1 MPPTTHT
8 RLKILTTTILVV
20 LSFLCSVHF
29 SHAQW
34 QQLNGPFGGGVH
46 GFVVFDNTVFAT
58 SSEHLFRSADLGTT
72 WEEVGR
78 GQLGRRFGEMVVYD
92 DRIYVSCE
100 DSMYVSADG
109 GDSWRKLNMK
119 FDRIRSLSVLGSTLI
134 AACYYDILTSTDLGE
149 SWTSQRAQ
157 APFKYP
163 YTITQSGDLLFL
175 LKDQDHHKSADTGR
189 TWTRIADS
197 TRRLYRTFLVEGNR
211 ILSGSNQGLHV
222 STDQGQSWTRVGT
235 ALRSEDVLQLE
246 RIGSH
251 LFAVT
256 ENGVFRS
263 TTNGVTW
270 EQVFE
275 SIGYE
280 EVRRIV
286 GTGDRLLIS
295 HSTDGIY
302 SSTDDG
308 TSWTRSVNGEI
319 ALTVRGLLV
328 YRNRMF
334 AACGPFGFY
343 VSDDLGTTWQE
354 VGVFQDV
361 DVTCLVDADK
371 SIVAGTSK
379 GWYRSADTGRTW
391 QRNEDSYTSN
401 KAVFGI
407 AYENGLMAMISNYA
421 RCVVYTSSDDG
432 VSWQFRTDTKLPAVP
447 TNHTTYNFENRV
459 TINSGVVYAITDGGL
474 SISED
479 QGRTW
484 RTVDA
489 NMPGTWFPYAFTAVA
504 AHGNNVLA
512 AGWDYY
518 KYRSTDVGR
527 TWTAFGG
534 LGDAD
539 IRLFLRYGS
548 GFIAVSQTLRYIDDA
563 DTTWIDIS
571 DGLITSYFG
580 QALVHDGYLYAAGHD
595 NGIWRRP
602 LETIVHVDD
611 DHFIRADEDHP
622 GSVVLWPTPT
632 SDQTTLSFDT
642 RSAGTAIIS
651 FIDPLGKSAL
661 NTTSTLQSGG
671 EHIIDINTSS
681 LATGWYT
688 VVITTRDQVLVGRCI
703 VDGTR
708 R

>member
-1 MPPTTHT
+1 MKS
-8 RLKILTTTILVV
+8 LITTILFV

-29 SHAQW
+29 SRAQW
-34 QQLNGPFGGGVH
+34 QQLNGPFGGGLQ
-46 GFVVFDNTVFAT
+46 GLAVVDNTVFAT
-58 SSEHLFRSADLGTT
+58 SSEHLFRSVDLGTT

-78 GQLGRRFGEMVVYD
+78 GQLGRRLGEMVVYD

-157 APFKYP
+157 APFRYP

-175 LKDQDHHKSADTGR
+175 LKDQDHHVSVDTGR

-222 STDQGQSWTRVGT
+222 STDQGQSWRRLGT
-235 ALRSEDVLQLE
+235 ALQSEDILQLE

-263 TTNGVTW
+263 TTNAETW
-270 EQVFE
+270 EHVFV
-275 SIGYE
+275 SIDNE
-280 EVRRIV
+280 EVRRIA
-286 GTGDRLLIS
+286 GIGNRLLIS
-295 HSTDGIY
+295 HNIDGVHV
-302 SSTDDG
+302 STDDG
-308 TSWTRSVNGEI
+308 TSWTRSVNGLI
-319 ALTVRGLLV
+319 ALTVRGLLI
-328 YRNRMF
+328 YRNRIF
-334 AACGPFGFY
+334 AACGHLGFY

-354 VGVFQDV
+354 VGGFHDV
-361 DVTCLVDADK
+361 DVRCLVDADK

-379 GWYRSADTGRTW
+379 GWYRSSDTGRTW
-391 QRNEDSYTSN
+391 QRNEDSYTSD

-407 AYENGLMAMISNYA
+407 DYENGLMAMISNYA

-432 VSWQFRTDTKLPAVP
+432 VSWQFRTDTKLPPLP
-447 TNHTTYNFENRV
+447 TNHTTYNSENRV

-479 QGRTW
+479 QGRSW

-489 NMPGTWFPYAFTAVA
+489 NMPGTLFPFAFTAVA
-504 AHGNNVLA
+504 AYGNNVVA

-527 TWTAFGG
+527 TWTVFGRFV
-534 LGDAD
+534 DHD
-539 IRLFLRYGS
+539 IRSFLRYGN
-548 GFIAVSQTLRYIDDA
+548 GFIAVSPTLRYIDDV

-571 DGLITSYFG
+571 NGLITSYFG
-580 QALVHDGYLYAAGHD
+580 QALVHDGYLYAAGSSD
-595 NGIWRRP
+595 GIWRRP
-602 LETIVHVDD
+602 LATIVHVNEDD
-611 DHFIRADEDHP
+611 RFFRADADHP
-622 GSVVLWPTPT
+622 GSVDVWPTPT
-632 SDQTTLSFDT
+632 STQSTLSFDT
-642 RSAGTAIIS
+642 RSAGIAIVS
-651 FIDPLGKSAL
+651 FLDPLGKPAL
-661 NTTSTLQSGG
+661 ISTATLRSGG

-681 LATGWYT
+681 LTTGWYT
-688 VVITTRDQVLVGRCI
+688 VVITTQDQVLVGRCI
-703 VDGTR
+703 VDGAGR
-708 R
+708 